1 VGNFNRRRELIRV
14 HRSFAVL
21 AVLGCFAMAAFAS
34 PALGA
39 TKPPSTKPP
48 SKTTANV
55 SCKKVATKTIR
66 CTMTLK
72 GGAGISGKV
81 TMRITRGKVLVAVG
95 HGRLKNGK
103 ATLTMTVLR
112 PMTKGRYTVSMVITD
127 ATIKAKKVLNLG

>member
-14 HRSFAVL
+14 HRSFALL
-21 AVLGCFAMAAFAS
+21 AVLACIAVAAFAS

-39 TKPPSTKPP
+39 AKPPGMKPP

-55 SCKKVATKTIR
+55 SCKKLSSKKMR
-66 CTMTLK
+66 CTMSLK

-81 TMRITRGKVLVAVG
+81 TMRITRGKLLVAVG
-95 HGRLKNGK
+95 HGRLRNGK
-103 ATLTMTVLR
+103 ATLTMSVLR
-112 PMTKGRYTVSMVITD
+112 PITKGRYTVSMVITD